1 MLNTFYLLLCC
12 VVLSC
17 IAFRCDN
24 PVRKRGEVGT
34 LKKWPDNT
42 IPYEIDSVY
51 SSADVD
57 LIKSSL
63 ADLSTKSGNC
73 VKFVPRTSQHVVW
86 VRVVSL
92 DGCYSDLGLAVETG
106 LQQLSLDRSGC
117 MTIDTI
123 QHEFL
128 HALGF
133 PHEQTRLERDTYVKV
148 LYENIQPKLST
159 KSDNCV
165 KFVPRTSEH
174 VAWIRVVS
182 LDGCWSKV
190 GLAVESGVQQL
201 SLDRSGCLTADTI
214 QHEFIHALGFPH
226 EQKRLDRD
234 AYVKILYENVEPNKK
249 HNFDKDP
256 QGSILSFG
264 LPYDFNSIMH
274 YTSDSFSTN
283 GLPVMVPASQN
294 DKSWRYTMGAGN
306 KLTETDLYKI
316 KKVYG
321 CIA

>member
-12 VVLSC
+12 FILSC

-24 PVRKRGEVGT
+24 PVRKRGDIGT

-51 SSADVD
+51 SSGDVD

-63 ADLSTKSGNC
+63 AELSTKSGNC
-73 VKFVPRTSQHVVW
+73 VKFVPRTSEHVVW

-92 DGCYSDLGLAVETG
+92 DGCYSDVGLAVETG

-148 LYENIQPKLST
+148 LYENIQ
-159 KSDNCV
+159 
-165 KFVPRTSEH
+165 
-174 VAWIRVVS
+174 
-182 LDGCWSKV
+182 
-190 GLAVESGVQQL
+190 
-201 SLDRSGCLTADTI
+201 
-214 QHEFIHALGFPH
+214 
-226 EQKRLDRD
+226 
-234 AYVKILYENVEPNKK
+234 PNKK

-306 KLTETDLYKI
+306 KLTETDLYKV